1 MWREM
6 KDCCLHSVLEC
17 SEERRCVILF
27 EELNLVIMPSPISY
41 EWVEN
46 IASGH
51 ITSQKVK

>member
-1 MWREM
+1 M